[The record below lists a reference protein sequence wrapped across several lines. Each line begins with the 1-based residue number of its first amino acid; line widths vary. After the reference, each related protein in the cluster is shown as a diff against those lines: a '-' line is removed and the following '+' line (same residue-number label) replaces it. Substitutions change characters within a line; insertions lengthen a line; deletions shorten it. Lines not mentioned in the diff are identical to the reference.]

1 MCDYSLHGIPN
12 RLAVEGEPLTV
23 HRFPTGSKGLAS
35 PADLQIPASGGLA
48 SLRSS
53 LWERVKTWFS
63 TPPILPE
70 QKAIPAV
77 CIPPGARLLL
87 QDIPPQWQELFGV
100 NSTEEVTFVQL
111 SADVYCYRDAM
122 RFSNGLT
129 VLLQKF
135 SEGQR
140 VAVRCLELTEE
151 PVERL
156 PQSANNS
163 FALHRT

>member
-12 RLAVEGEPLTV
+12 RLAVEGEELV
-23 HRFPTGSKGLAS
+23 VRRFPTGSKGVGSLTDVRAS
-35 PADLQIPASGGLA
+35 FSAGLA
-48 SLRSS
+48 SLRRP

-63 TPPILPE
+63 PPSNSPE

-87 QDIPPQWQELFGV
+87 QDIPPRWQEQFGV
-100 NSTEEVTFVQL
+100 GPTEEVTFVQL

-122 RFSNGLT
+122 RFGNGLT
-129 VLLQKF
+129 LLLQKF

-140 VAVRCLELTEE
+140 VAV
-151 PVERL
+151 
-156 PQSANNS
+156 
-163 FALHRT
+163 